1 MKYTNYQ
8 NLLIFN
14 TVNNLVVH
22 GFEQCLAIST
32 QEQVFIRTIRK
43 LIWIIDQSVIDCF
56 DLIQEMCS
64 STRLVQIIQ
73 KISNQTVCQFKRVL
87 K

>member
-64 STRLVQIIQ
+64 STRIVQ
-73 KISNQTVCQFKRVL
+73 
-87 K
+87 